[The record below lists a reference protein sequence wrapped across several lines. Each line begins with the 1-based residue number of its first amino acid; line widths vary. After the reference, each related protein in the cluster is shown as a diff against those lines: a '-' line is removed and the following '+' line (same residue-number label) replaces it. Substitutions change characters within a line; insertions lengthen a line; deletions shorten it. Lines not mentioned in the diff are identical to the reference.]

1 LRKATTV
8 HAWEWKFCEMNSIKI
23 GTRGSK
29 LALAQTAWV
38 KKKLEEKYP
47 EARIETIL
55 IKTSGDRFSETNV
68 QAIGGKGIF
77 TKEIEEALLRQEID
91 IAVHSMKDLPTELAA
106 GLVVAAI
113 PRREDPRDA
122 LVSIAGKKL
131 SDLLAGARIAT
142 GSLRRK
148 AQLLFYRR
156 DLMVVPIR
164 GNVDTRLQKLDQGE
178 CDALVMAAAGL
189 KRIDREE
196 RIAEYISN
204 DVCLG
209 AAGQGALGIESRKDD
224 AIRAELSFLQD
235 PDTFAEITAERS
247 FLNRLGGGC
256 HVPVGARGVAEDEQ
270 LKLFGVVADPDGGC
284 LFRGETSGHATEAA
298 ELGRDLAER
307 LLSQGARNLLVA
319 Q

>member
-1 LRKATTV
+1 
-8 HAWEWKFCEMNSIKI
+8 
-23 GTRGSK
+23 

-38 KKKLEEKYP
+38 KEELHKKYP
-47 EARIETIL
+47 DVRIETIL
-55 IKTSGDRFSETNV
+55 IKTSGDRFSETSV

-77 TKEIEEALLRQEID
+77 TKEIEDALLRHEID
-91 IAVHSMKDLPTELAA
+91 IAVHSMKDLPTVLAA
-106 GLVVAAI
+106 GLIVAAV
-113 PRREDPRDA
+113 PQREDPRDV
-122 LVSIAGKKL
+122 LVSAGARKL
-131 SDLLAGARIAT
+131 SDLVAGAKIGT

-156 DLMVVPIR
+156 DWMIVPIR
-164 GNVDTRLQKLDQGE
+164 GNVDTRLKKLDQGE

-209 AAGQGALGIESRKDD
+209 APGQGALGLQSRENDS
-224 AIRAELSFLQD
+224 IRDELSFLHD
-235 PDTFAEITAERS
+235 PATFAEVTAERS

-256 HVPVGARGVAEDEQ
+256 HVPVGARGHAEGQ
-270 LKLFGVVADPDGGC
+270 HLKLVGVVANPDGSS
-284 LFRGETSGHATEAA
+284 LFRGETSGRVTQAE

-307 LLSQGARNLLVA
+307 LLSQGAQKMLVA

>member
-1 LRKATTV
+1 
-8 HAWEWKFCEMNSIKI
+8 
-23 GTRGSK
+23 

-38 KKKLEEKYP
+38 KEELHKKYP
-47 EARIETIL
+47 DVRIETIL
-55 IKTSGDRFSETNV
+55 IKTSGDRFSETSV

-77 TKEIEEALLRQEID
+77 TKEIEDALLRHEID
-91 IAVHSMKDLPTELAA
+91 IAVHSMKDLPTVLAA
-106 GLVVAAI
+106 GLIVAAV
-113 PRREDPRDA
+113 PQREDPRDV
-122 LVSIAGKKL
+122 LVSAGARKL
-131 SDLLAGARIAT
+131 SDLVAGAKIGT

-156 DLMVVPIR
+156 DWMIVPIR
-164 GNVDTRLQKLDQGE
+164 GNVDTRLKKLDQGE

-209 AAGQGALGIESRKDD
+209 APGQGALGLQSRENDS
-224 AIRAELSFLQD
+224 IRDELSFLHD
-235 PDTFAEITAERS
+235 PATFAEVTAERS

-256 HVPVGARGVAEDEQ
+256 HVPVGARGHAEGQ
-270 LKLFGVVADPDGGC
+270 HLKLVGVVANPDGSS
-284 LFRGETSGHATEAA
+284 LFRGETSGRVTQA
-298 ELGRDLAER
+298 EKLGRDLAER
-307 LLSQGARNLLVA
+307 LLSQGAQKMLVA